1 MTYERVVVRARQA
14 LTFNGPDVGLIEDAA
29 IHVSNGDVVWVGPSG
44 DAPEFEG
51 RLVQAQ
57 VVCPAWVDCHTHS
70 IFGGARHGDF
80 ARRNA
85 GETYAAILEAGG
97 GIMSTVSATRA
108 ASDQELEQTLSARLR
123 AFYAT
128 GVSTVEVKTGYGLDF
143 DEELRHLMIIARV
156 AQDSPVD
163 VIPTCLAAHTVP
175 AEWRSNRAG
184 YLDMVC
190 DELLPEVARQ
200 GLAEQVDVFCDRG
213 AFDVIESRRVLE
225 TARDLGFSLRVH
237 AEELARTGATQLAC
251 ELGARSADHLEHI
264 SSEDVQAMAHADVA
278 AVLLPLVTAF
288 LDLPERAPARE
299 LANAGVR
306 IAVSTDYNPG
316 SAHSISMQLALS
328 LACSL
333 HKLSPAEGLRGVTRV
348 PAEIVGRPLAGI
360 IKQGAPADLLEF
372 DVSSWDAIPYFMT
385 DAPMTRL
392 PL

>member
-1 MTYERVVVRARQA
+1 
-14 LTFNGPDVGLIEDAA
+14 
-29 IHVSNGDVVWVGPSG
+29 
-44 DAPEFEG
+44 
-51 RLVQAQ
+51 
-57 VVCPAWVDCHTHS
+57 
-70 IFGGARHGDF
+70 
-80 ARRNA
+80 
-85 GETYAAILEAGG
+85 
-97 GIMSTVSATRA
+97 
-108 ASDQELEQTLSARLR
+108 
-123 AFYAT
+123 
-128 GVSTVEVKTGYGLDF
+128 
-143 DEELRHLMIIARV
+143 
-156 AQDSPVD
+156 
-163 VIPTCLAAHTVP
+163 
-175 AEWRSNRAG
+175 
-184 YLDMVC
+184 
-190 DELLPEVARQ
+190 
-200 GLAEQVDVFCDRG
+200 VFCDRG